1 MARSVVARWLKD
13 NDDTLRLQER
23 AADRGGVILAITKFW
38 RLTLQMLIMAVGA
51 WLVLQHEL
59 TGGAMMAGSILM
71 GRALAPVEAA
81 IGNWK
86 VLVNARG
93 AWRRLQGV
101 PGPARAASQ
110 PDVAAARPRA
120 SSAPAISGTPIR
132 RPTGRS
138 CAGVTL
144 RARSPARCWRS
155 SAPRPPASR
164 RWPAS

>member
-1 MARSVVARWLKD
+1 M
-13 NDDTLRLQER
+13 QER
-23 AADRGGVILAITKFW
+23 AADRSGVILAVTKFW

-86 VLVNARG
+86 VMVNARG
-93 AWRRLQGV
+93 AWRRLSEFLGQ
-101 PGPARAASQ
+101 PEPHPS
-110 PDVAAARPRA
+110 PDVAAATHRQALGQQCLVRLSAAGRPA
-120 SSAPAISGTPIR
+120 DPAR
-132 RPTGRS
+132 RL
-138 CAGVTL
+138 V
-144 RARSPARCWRS
+144 RARRPARCWRS

-164 RWPAS
+164 PWRAS